1 MEVFNI
7 NQSFSHLKQD
17 EKSDIQILKL
27 TDGIMSML
35 IAELKAGKKLSA
47 HYHNEGAE
55 TYQVFEG
62 EGNVELGKLSGD
74 TVQWES
80 NFTVKAG
87 DVFDVP
93 PKMVHRLSNNSD
105 KALRIIFFA
114 PPSHLGEDRTFIN
127 I

>member
-1 MEVFNI
+1 MEIFNV
-7 NQSFSHLKQD
+7 NQLFTHLKQD

-55 TYQVFEG
+55 IYQVFEG

-74 TVQWES
+74 TVIWDTS
-80 NFTVKAG
+80 FAVKAG
-87 DVFDVP
+87 DVFEVE
-93 PKMVHRLSNNSD
+93 PKVVHRLSNNTD
-105 KALRIIFFA
+105 KVLRIIFFA
-114 PPSHLGEDRTFIN
+114 PPSHLGEDRVFL
-127 I
+127 

>member
-7 NQSFSHLKQD
+7 YQMFSQLIQD
-17 EKSDIQILKL
+17 EKSDIQVLKL

-47 HYHNEGAE
+47 HYHNEGVE
-55 TYQVFEG
+55 IYQIFEG

-74 TVQWES
+74 TILWDNS
-80 NFTVKAG
+80 YTVKTG
-87 DVFDVP
+87 DVFEVQ

-105 KALRIIFFA
+105 KVLRIIFFA
-114 PPSHLGEDRTFIN
+114 PPSHLGEDRIFI
-127 I
+127 